1 MDLVQR
7 VHDGVAAALAHADV
21 PQMQVVAELARRQQL
36 LAFNAIPYQVNTFCY
51 GHFQWYYLVPERCL
65 ENVPGDSSCLPSMP
79 FLTR

>member
-36 LAFNAIPYQVNTFCY
+36 LAFNAIPYQVNTL
-51 GHFQWYYLVPERCL
+51 YYSRIQCCLVPERWL
-65 ENVPGDSSCLPSMP
+65 ENVPDTL
-79 FLTR
+79 